1 MFTNDD
7 KKALLGSWR
16 LVVPIADTAADLFY
30 RRLFELRPDYR
41 QLFPDDMSGQKRKL
55 VKMLA
60 FIVRSLDWSEE
71 HWKDDVAPSE
81 DLMLVVLAMG
91 RRHSAL
97 YRVPDESYGVVG
109 EALLWTLDYGLGEAF
124 TPTVRSA
131 WTRLYTYLATA
142 MRMGGAAIEP
152 ASDIVS
158 ADEAQRHGTFALLS
172 QQAEAGIDEDRLG
185 LPREELS

>member
-81 DLMLVVLAMG
+81 DLMLVVLA
-91 RRHSAL
+91 
-97 YRVPDESYGVVG
+97 
-109 EALLWTLDYGLGEAF
+109 T
-124 TPTVRSA
+124 
-131 WTRLYTYLATA
+131 TRLASSPPVLGYL
-142 MRMGGAAIEP
+142 P
-152 ASDIVS
+152 
-158 ADEAQRHGTFALLS
+158 
-172 QQAEAGIDEDRLG
+172 
-185 LPREELS
+185 ELRSSPLRT